1 MSNLKLDFELLRKGI
16 KMKQEKGVKGL
27 SRRMLCKLVA
37 GGAVAVGGS
46 CLLPAPSLMIG
57 RDLLFGVQLAEAGAD
72 LSQVSILARREIE
85 ARILM
90 PVLNAFIKEYG
101 KEQTVKLVDP
111 VIQDL
116 AKEGGVQLAK
126 ALGGNTIAHFAKG
139 LSLWT
144 REDALRMDVIEQT
157 EKKFA
162 FNVTRCRYAEMYK
175 ELGVQDYG
183 ALLSCGRDAAL
194 IVGFNPK
201 IKFTRTQ
208 TIMSGAPYCDFRY
221 DLEA

>member
-1 MSNLKLDFELLRKGI
+1 M
-16 KMKQEKGVKGL
+16 
-27 SRRMLCKLVA
+27 A
-37 GGAVAVGGS
+37 G
-46 CLLPAPSLMIG
+46 
-57 RDLLFGVQLAEAGAD
+57 D
-72 LSQVSILARREIE
+72 LSKVSILTRREIE
-85 ARILM
+85 ARILV
-90 PVLNAFIKEYG
+90 PLIHAFMRECGREK
-101 KEQTVKLVDP
+101 TTRLVDS

-126 ALGGNTIAHFAKG
+126 MLGGNTLTHFAQG

-144 REDALRMDVIEQT
+144 REDALRMDVVEQSL
-157 EKKFA
+157 KRFA

-175 ELGVQDYG
+175 ELGMGEFG

-208 TIMSGAPYCDFRY
+208 TIMEGAPFCDFRY
-221 DLEA
+221 DLKD

>member
-1 MSNLKLDFELLRKGI
+1 MGGAREV
-16 KMKQEKGVKGL
+16 KGV

-37 GGAVAVGGS
+37 GGAVAIGGS
-46 CLLPAPSLMIG
+46 CLLPAPSWKAG
-57 RDLLFGVQLAEAGAD
+57 EAQLLGVQLAEGGAD

-101 KEQTVKLVDP
+101 KDQTIKLVEP
-111 VIQDL
+111 VIQNL
-116 AKEGGVQLAK
+116 AKEGGIQLAQ

-144 REDALRMDVIEQT
+144 REDALRMDVLEQT

-175 ELGVQDYG
+175 ELGVQEYG

-194 IVGFNPK
+194 IVGCNPK
-201 IKFTRTQ
+201 IRFTRTQ
-208 TIMSGAPYCDFRY
+208 TIMMGAAHCDFRY
-221 DLEA
+221 ELEA

>member
-1 MSNLKLDFELLRKGI
+1 MDDKGGP
-16 KMKQEKGVKGL
+16 KGF
-27 SRRMLCKLVA
+27 SRRTLCKLVA
-37 GGAVAVGGS
+37 GGAVGTCLASSVTGGNMGS
-46 CLLPAPSLMIG
+46 
-57 RDLLFGVQLAEAGAD
+57 GVKTAEAGAD

-90 PVLNAFIKEYG
+90 PVLNAFIKQYG
-101 KEQTVKLVDP
+101 KEQTVKIVEP
-111 VIQDL
+111 VIQEL
-116 AKEGGVQLAK
+116 AREGGVQLAK
-126 ALGGNTIAHFAKG
+126 ALGGNTIGHFAKG
-139 LSLWT
+139 LSMWT
-144 REDALRMDVIEQT
+144 REDALRLEVKEETDT
-157 EKKFA
+157 KYA

-175 ELGVQDYG
+175 ELGVQDFG

-221 DLEA
+221 ELTA

>member
-1 MSNLKLDFELLRKGI
+1 MT
-16 KMKQEKGVKGL
+16 QEKEVKGL
-27 SRRMLCKLVA
+27 SRRMLCKLMA

-46 CLLPAPSLMIG
+46 CLLPGRSLMGG
-57 RDLLFGVQLAEAGAD
+57 RDLPIGVQLAEAGAD

-111 VIQDL
+111 VIQEL
-116 AKEGGVQLAK
+116 ARDGGVQLAK
-126 ALGGNTIAHFAKG
+126 ALGGNTIGHFAKG

-144 REDALRMDVIEQT
+144 REDALRLDVKEQT
-157 EKKFA
+157 ETKFA

-194 IVGFNPK
+194 IVGFNPR

-221 DLEA
+221 ELMA